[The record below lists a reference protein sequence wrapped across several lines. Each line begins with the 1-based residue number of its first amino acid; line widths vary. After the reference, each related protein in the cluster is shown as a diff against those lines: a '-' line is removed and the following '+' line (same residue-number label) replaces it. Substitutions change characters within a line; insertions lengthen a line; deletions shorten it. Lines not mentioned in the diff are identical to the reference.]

1 MNGFPGLGQSGQRPT
16 GGRRAIR
23 TGTGIFLIAVG
34 AILLFA
40 VKTGSTSWL
49 NVRIVGVILILAG
62 GLGLVLPRRVRSPRK
77 EFRRWV
83 VPVPPRAIGQPPA
96 AGRPGRRDDGPA
108 LVEVQDPAV
117 TGGRPTLADDILRLE
132 HDPPL

>member
-1 MNGFPGLGQSGQRPT
+1 MNGFIGLGQSGQQPA

-49 NVRIVGVILILAG
+49 NVRIVGVILILVG
-62 GLGLVLPRRVRSPRK
+62 GLGLVLPRRARSPRK

-83 VPVPPRAIGQPPA
+83 VPVQAGASGQPPA
-96 AGRPGRRDDGPA
+96 AGRPGRRDDGAA
-108 LVEVQDPAV
+108 LVQVQDPAV
-117 TGGRPTLADDILRLE
+117 ADGRPTLADDILRFE